1 MPFPT
6 RSALVGALALAF
18 VGLAPSGPAAAQE
31 AISLSPTA
39 TRVLSDITDTIKDDD
54 GTRVTLRTVLAYDP
68 AAGEYVQTVTE
79 ASGSVRS
86 RIARADLMVRP
97 TTEEDRGAR
106 TLIALD
112 PEVAA
117 LMARTQNPVVIDGGF
132 QLAREAGHGCGPGSR
147 CLQYEVI
154 EIVPGEAFGRRV
166 RYVVVDLQAVRMF
179 SNDFD
184 PALEGNLANPAAR
197 AQSRSN

>member
-1 MPFPT
+1 MPLTT
-6 RSALVGALALAF
+6 RSALAGALALA
-18 VGLAPSGPAAAQE
+18 VAGLAPSAQAQD
-31 AISLSPTA
+31 AIGLSATA

-54 GTRVTLRTVLAYDP
+54 GTRVTLRTVLEYDP

-86 RIARADLMVRP
+86 RDTSPTMMVRP
-97 TTEEDRGAR
+97 TAQEHAAAR
-106 TLIALD
+106 ALIALD
-112 PEVAA
+112 PEVAG
-117 LMARTQNPVVIDGGF
+117 LMSRSPYPIEIEGGF
-132 QLAREAGHGCGPGSR
+132 ALVREAGHGCGPGSR

-154 EIVPGEAFGRRV
+154 EVVPGEAFGRRV
-166 RYVVVDLQAVRMF
+166 RYVVVDLRTLQLF

-184 PALEGNLANPAAR
+184 PAVEGNLANPAAR